1 MHRVSPVIK
10 SIVILLALT
19 QALYAETGNWVFLK
33 QINDNSA
40 LFYDNKQIQ
49 IVETPE
55 KRILAW
61 VLLKNQ
67 QDEAQTKAQV
77 LFDCLRETATI
88 ESGFEYNKKGDVIY
102 HWTEALELDFVDG
115 KMARFFCSR
124 YP

>member
-1 MHRVSPVIK
+1 MHRGSPVIK

-19 QALYAETGNWVFLK
+19 QALYAETGNWVLLK

-40 LFYDNKQIQ
+40 LFYDNKEIQ

-61 VLLKNQ
+61 ILLKNQ
-67 QDEAQTKAQV
+67 QDEVQTKAQV
-77 LFDCLRETATI
+77 LFDCLRETAI
-88 ESGFEYNKKGDVIY
+88 IKSVFEYNKKGDVIY
-102 HWTEALELDFVDG
+102 HWTEVLELDLVDG
-115 KMARFFCSR
+115 KVARFFCSR